1 MCVSQKIILRYDL
14 TKHTCLSLQGEED
27 RPHGRKTNWLYR
39 TMLNSEATIPRDSK
53 TVPSYAHATLV
64 SNVVLDVAKKSIKP
78 VIMVRCRGIENLEI
92 LPTPEYTNNGVLLTL
107 TIRDGLSRIP
117 HYKESESELSPHHT
131 VFLPSVL

>member
-1 MCVSQKIILRYDL
+1 MTSPSTHAFPSKE
-14 TKHTCLSLQGEED
+14 K
-27 RPHGRKTNWLYR
+27 KTAPTGAKPTGCTGQCSTVRLPYHR
-39 TMLNSEATIPRDSK
+39 TVK